1 MDKSGMERAIGFG
14 PWLQQLA
21 EDYPDVFCN
30 EEAPDESVVI
40 DVRDHPS
47 GPMVVESDIW
57 VMAPS
62 GDPRDESAWERKH
75 AWLTLEGC
83 LWMRPCSTTEQ
94 DPTSSTLHLGGRC
107 VFDLLVTEL
116 SPPLVCLKLGGRRV
130 YAFYFSVP
138 GARGSVRKKY
148 LAAEDMLVRKRW
160 MSACISAGAATRAK
174 EMEDDSSEGVA
185 RVVQRTASVN
195 KVRDKLLNKLKGTS
209 SKDDSDQSGSVLMK
223 ARKSR
228 KSRTLYTTDP
238 Q

>member
-57 VMAPS
+57 VMDPS
-62 GDPRDESAWERKH
+62 GDPCKESSWQRKH

-83 LWMRPCSTTEQ
+83 LWMRQCSTTEP

-107 VFDLLVTEL
+107 VFELLVTEL

-138 GARGSVRKKY
+138 GARGVVRKKH
-148 LAAEDMLVRKRW
+148 LAVEDMLVRKRW
-160 MSACISAGAATRAK
+160 MAACVSAGAAREAK
-174 EMEDDSSEGVA
+174 GMQETSWAGVA
-185 RVVQRTASVN
+185 QVVQRTKSVN
-195 KVRDKLLNKLKGTS
+195 KVRDKLLRLQASS
-209 SKDDSDQSGSVLMK
+209 SKDDSNESGSPK
-223 ARKSR
+223 KTR
-228 KSRTLYTTDP
+228 KSRTLYTSDP